1 MANNPPNTPA
11 GHDQSIAAGTSV
23 ALSTLFTGLTDP
35 DFGDS
40 VTAFYVRDRTVGGGH
55 LTLNGV
61 VQTDDQVFG
70 PIPIAQLSQ
79 WRFVAS
85 GTGGQSDTV
94 GFQTVDSHNATSAS
108 ATAVVTAQ
116 GNNPPN

>member
-1 MANNPPNTPA
+1 MGASMANNPPNTPT
-11 GHDQSIAAGTSV
+11 GHDQIIAAGTSV

-35 DFGDS
+35 DAGDS
-40 VTAFYVRDRTVGGGH
+40 VTAFYVRDRTIGGGH

-61 VQTDDQVFG
+61 AQAEDQVFG

-79 WRFVAS
+79 WAFVAS
-85 GTGGQSDTV
+85 STGGQFDTV

-108 ATAVVTAQ
+108 GAIVESW
-116 GNNPPN
+116 